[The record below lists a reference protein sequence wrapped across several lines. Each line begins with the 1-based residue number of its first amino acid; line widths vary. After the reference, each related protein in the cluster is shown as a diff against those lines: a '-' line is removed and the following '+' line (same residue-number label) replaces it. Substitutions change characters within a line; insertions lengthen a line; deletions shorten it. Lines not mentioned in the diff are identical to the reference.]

1 MKFYLMK
8 KKIII
13 VFALLLIALAIL
25 NYRIPFFH
33 EIGGAWSIGYN
44 FSEKFPDNIKIEKN
58 KIFSVEDLKRIS
70 DSTQFLADPFF
81 IKEKDSFYLFF
92 EHKKIKKHPAE
103 IGLLTSKDGKKYTY
117 KGTVLKQNFHL
128 SYPQVFK
135 YKNNFYMLPETQGGN
150 NVILYKA
157 SNFPYEWKIEDTLIA
172 NIKLKDPTIFLSD
185 TLNIIAATDSNTNLF
200 IYTSKSLNDKWELHK
215 KSIAMIGTEARPGGR
230 FIKDSK
236 GLILPIQNSKLGYGS
251 GLSLYRFQFKNNTY
265 SIEKIKHL
273 FLSKNKSFKEFN
285 YGMHHIDIQKVNNK
299 YYYVYDGNRLENN
312 DKKFNIK
319 RSLKANYYDLK
330 NWTFQTILK

>member
-1 MKFYLMK
+1 MK

-13 VFALLLIALAIL
+13 IIFLLLSIIAIL
-25 NYRIPFFH
+25 NYRVPFFH

-44 FSEKFPDNIKIEKN
+44 FSKKFPNKIEIEKN
-58 KIFSVEDLKRIS
+58 KIYSVEDLKKIS

-81 IKEKDSFYLFF
+81 IKEKDSFYIFF

-103 IGLLTSKDGKKYTY
+103 IGLLTSKDGEKYSY
-117 KGTVLKQNFHL
+117 KGTVLKQKFHL

-135 YKNNFYMLPETQGGN
+135 YKNNFYMLPESQGAN

-157 SNFPYEWKIEDTLIA
+157 NKFPYEWTIEDTLIA
-172 NIKLKDPTIFLSD
+172 NMKLKDPTIFLSD
-185 TLNIIAATDSNTNLF
+185 TLNVIAATDSNTNLF
-200 IYTSKSLNDKWELHK
+200 IYTSKSLNSKWELHK
-215 KSIAMIGTEARPGGR
+215 KPIAMIGTEARPGGR

-251 GLSLYRFQFKNNTY
+251 GLSLYRFQFKNNVY
-265 SIEKIKHL
+265 SYEKIKNL

-285 YGMHHIDIQKVNNK
+285 YGMHHLDLQKVDDR
-299 YYYVYDGNRLENN
+299 YYYVYDGNRLETNS
-312 DKKFNIK
+312 KKFNIK
-319 RSLKANYYDLK
+319 RSIKANFYDLK
-330 NWTFQTILK
+330 NWTLQTILK